1 MRNLRDIRFTR
12 YSRLTAISAIS
23 IISGIV
29 ADYFNKISVPAFLV
43 DITGIT
49 LVLAFIFGFI
59 SVHISARR
67 ISGYRVIEEVTDN
80 FTDTNYAFILL
91 LVFNLA
97 VYLVPLPFG
106 FVLFSI
112 LSILYIICNSIAIN
126 QFSHDVLERIHW
138 ENNNR

>member
-1 MRNLRDIRFTR
+1 M
-12 YSRLTAISAIS
+12 
-23 IISGIV
+23 
-29 ADYFNKISVPAFLV
+29 
-43 DITGIT
+43 
-49 LVLAFIFGFI
+49 
-59 SVHISARR
+59 
-67 ISGYRVIEEVTDN
+67 IEEVTDN

-112 LSILYIICNSIAIN
+112 LSILYIICNSIVIN